1 MTSEPSE
8 IIFPPDNRNAIAFRG
23 LIMKPVEDFGVFNG
37 FSCARPGDKDTDIDD
52 FIRDDAHRYFKD
64 KVAVTYGLFFN
75 ERDWETR
82 YPLGFATLQNDIIE
96 IPIKDY
102 YPNMPAAKI
111 GRFGIRL
118 ELQRRKVGS
127 TFIYMIYEFMR
138 QANNRTGC
146 RYLTLNTYQ
155 PLVKFYEKNNFIVF
169 DGKPAEPE
177 PTHQLVMYLD
187 LLSGS
192 LHRWPPKTD

>member
-1 MTSEPSE
+1 MTPKPSE
-8 IIFPPDNRNAIAFRG
+8 IALLPSNRNAIVFRG

-37 FSCARPGDKDTDIDD
+37 FSCVRPGDKDKDIDD
-52 FIRDDAHRYFKD
+52 FIQDDAHRYFKD

-75 ERDWETR
+75 ARGWKTR
-82 YPLGFATLQNDIIE
+82 CPLGFATLQNDTIE
-96 IPIKDY
+96 IPVKDY
-102 YPNMPAAKI
+102 YPNMPAVKI

-127 TFIYMIYEFMR
+127 TFLYMIYEFMR

-155 PLVKFYEKNNFIVF
+155 PVVKFYEENNFIVF
-169 DGKPAEPE
+169 DGKPGKPR
-177 PTHQLVMYLD
+177 PTKQLIMYLD
-187 LLSGS
+187 LLSES
-192 LHRWPPKTD
+192 IHRWPPDTK